1 MKEAEQGIDWPKAYA
16 RLEETRRTLDA
27 AMEHTPEE
35 VKRILRERAKALAK
49 PLKEPAPRS
58 EVLDLLVFSLAGER
72 YAVETASVLEV
83 VLLRDLTPVPC
94 APPTILGVV
103 NHRGRILPVLD
114 FRRLLDLTGQE
125 VGEKRWVVV
134 VEAERMTFGIG
145 AEAVMGTIRIQAS
158 DLAPPPGTLAG
169 DHQAFTRGVTGKTGE
184 MVVVMDLVT
193 LAHDPR
199 ITVNEEV
206 V

>member
-27 AMEHTPEE
+27 AREHTPEE
-35 VKRILRERAKALAK
+35 VGRILRERAKTLAK
-49 PLKEPAPRS
+49 PLAEPAPRG
-58 EVLDLLVFSLAGER
+58 ETLDLLTFSLAGER
-72 YAVETASVLEV
+72 YAIEAASVLEV

-94 APPTILGVV
+94 TPPVILGVV
-103 NHRGRILPVLD
+103 NHRGRILPVID

-134 VEAERMTFGIG
+134 VEAEKMTFGIG
-145 AEAVMGTIRIQAS
+145 AEAVMGTIQIQAS
-158 DLAPPPGTLAG
+158 DLAPPPRSLAG
-169 DHQAFTRGVTGKTGE
+169 DRQAFIRGVTGE
-184 MVVVMDLVT
+184 MVVVLDLET

-199 ITVNEEV
+199 VTVNEEAV
-206 V
+206 

>member
-1 MKEAEQGIDWPKAYA
+1 MKEAERGIDWPKAYA
-16 RLEETRRTLDA
+16 RLEATRRTLDA
-27 AMEHTPEE
+27 ATERAPDEID
-35 VKRILRERAKALAK
+35 RILRERAKALAK
-49 PLKEPAPRS
+49 PLEKPALHG

-103 NHRGRILPVLD
+103 NHRGRILPVID

-134 VEAERMTFGIG
+134 VEAERMMFGIS

-158 DLAPPPGTLAG
+158 DLAPPPRTLAG
-169 DHQAFTRGVTGKTGE
+169 DHQAFTKGVTGKTGE
-184 MVVVMDLVT
+184 MVVVMDLMT

-199 ITVNEEV
+199 ITVNEKAV
-206 V
+206 